1 MSERQQLDPGAYLRV
16 FELHPEGALIL
27 EDLVARFGRN
37 PYVPGPGGDRDTAF
51 NAGTFKVVQHILNKI
66 AVAQGA
72 PDDSTVSTLDEPR
85 G

>member
-1 MSERQQLDPGAYLRV
+1 MRERQPLDPAAYLRI
-16 FELHPEGALIL
+16 FEHNPEGAAIL
-27 EDLVARFGRN
+27 EELVARFGRN

-51 NAGTFKVVQHILNKI
+51 NAGTNKVVQHILNKI